1 MLQSQR
7 NKMTLSILEKMRK
20 GGAPSR
26 PQATSLGGGEAEQE
40 DQEAAQG
47 LQPDYMQNS
56 QEEEP
61 EIDPKT
67 GLPIKKPSKGFN
79 PYGLPPTKG
88 A

>member
-1 MLQSQR
+1 MLPSQR

-26 PQATSLGGGEAEQE
+26 PVATSLGGGEAEQD
-40 DQEAAQG
+40 DQTAVEG

-56 QEEEP
+56 GEP
-61 EIDPKT
+61 EVDPVT
-67 GLPIKKPSKGFN
+67 GLPIKKKSGKEFN